1 MRKFIITIALTLSAA
16 TSTIAL
22 TTGCATTGIQIQEAT
37 TYSHKCENPKYRYTL
52 TCRAHQMRV
61 RMDEMQKAGRC
72 TETSQRVVEG
82 GKTITR
88 TYTECK

>member
-1 MRKFIITIALTLSAA
+1 MKNLIIAIAIALTVM
-16 TSTIAL
+16 
-22 TTGCATTGIQIQEAT
+22 TTGCATTGIQLQQEVQ
-37 TYSHKCENPKYRYTL
+37 YSHKCENPRYRYTL

-72 TETSQRVVEG
+72 TNTIKKMVEG
-82 GKTITR
+82 GKTVTR